1 MKRSVKVHNNRK
13 ETELQKIQ
21 EKTKYYVAKYIQGN
35 ELPDY
40 EVFVGESLESANNY
54 ARSSKCCRAPR
65 ELGSVQEFPTLY
77 AAMMYVAEVQ
87 AQEKKNRD
95 SGQEK

>member
-1 MKRSVKVHNNRK
+1 MKRSIKVHNNSK
-13 ETELQKIQ
+13 ETELQKIR

-40 EVFVGESLESANNY
+40 EVFVGESLESASNY
-54 ARSSKCCRAPR
+54 ARSSKYCTAPR
-65 ELGSVQEFPTLY
+65 ELVDVQEFPTLY

-87 AQEKKNRD
+87 VQGNKDKD